1 MKHPHRSAA
10 GGRSLALRPLSQ
22 CLLLALALPLA
33 QHALAGNLNDEDH
46 DVVQG
51 DPIEAW
57 RVTNGSNLTVTDAS
71 TYGIN
76 ATYGSNVVLMRAD
89 VLVRNEHENMHVQSG
104 SSLTARNSRID
115 LGMTQFNIA
124 VDSSARLYNTRI
136 DSIGGAI
143 SLFPDFRGGQ
153 GDVYLL
159 MDNSHLAVAHR
170 DSTAWYHNVGL
181 SMGAGRAD
189 IVNGSTVRAGR
200 NGAVMYF
207 DYRGADNLALNVDNS
222 TLESLNG
229 PAIWVNPDADVDGE
243 SAEINIRNGA
253 RLIAGDGTLLL
264 VKHGEEGQVGNVAVR
279 FNVENA
285 ALAGDII
292 ADRESY
298 SGQLDVSLRNRATLI
313 GRIVDASSVAVGD
326 QSTWQLTGDSSV
338 GRLQLDA
345 GSMVKLG
352 DGAGGFNTLSLDEFI
367 GNGGTLVFNTVLGE
381 DDSQTDRLVIAGDA
395 TGQANVRVL
404 NAGGQGAQTD
414 KGIELIEINGASD
427 AQFDLVGR
435 AVGGQYEY
443 FLFKDEAD
451 GNWYLRSELPVTP
464 PDPCDLDP
472 SLPGCDPND
481 PTDPSDPSD
490 PSDPITPPVPVLR
503 PETGAYLANQYAAGQ
518 LFRLQRSDRDGN
530 AAVAGG
536 VQGWA
541 RVDSQQARLGAMQ
554 EQLDLRTQRHVVQV
568 GADVGLFDEGRGR
581 LGVMLGSGRAD
592 STSTSA
598 LTGFAARGKVA
609 GVAAGVYGSWNNDRA
624 YVDSWVQRGRFNNR
638 VEGDGL
644 AAERYDSDLW
654 QGSLEAGYR
663 FGIGTLGD
671 SRVSLQPEL
680 QLVYT
685 NVSTDRHTEQNGTV
699 VRGLGESGLSGRLG
713 LRLEAESTST
723 HGAVVTPYLT
733 ANWYRDARTGG
744 MAFDDVAMDSDA
756 PRNRYALGAGARVEF
771 AKGWTGWGGLDV
783 SRGDSGYREV
793 SATLGMSY
801 NW

>member
-1 MKHPHRSAA
+1 MKHAHRSAA

-33 QHALAGNLNDEDH
+33 QHALAGNLNGEDH
-46 DVVQG
+46 EVVQG

-57 RVTNGSNLTVTDAS
+57 QVTNGSNLTVTDAS

-76 ATYGSNVVLMRAD
+76 ATYGSNVVLTRAD
-89 VLVRNEHENMHVQSG
+89 VLVRNANQNIHVQSG
-104 SSLTARNSRID
+104 SSLIARNSRID
-115 LGMTQFNIA
+115 LGMTQFNIS

-143 SLFPDFRGGQ
+143 ALFPDRRGGQ

-159 MDNSHLAVAHR
+159 MDNSHLKVAHR

-189 IVNGSTVRAGR
+189 IVNGSTIRASR

-207 DYRGADNLALNVDNS
+207 EYRGADNLVLNVDNS
-222 TLESLNG
+222 TLESQTG
-229 PAIWVNPDADVDGE
+229 PAIWVNPDVDWGSPDADVDGE

-285 ALAGDII
+285 ALTGDII
-292 ADRESY
+292 ADRTSY
-298 SGQLDVSLRNRATLI
+298 TGQLDVSLRNRATLI
-313 GRIVDASSVAVGD
+313 GRIVDASSVAVGE

-352 DGAGGFNTLSLDEFI
+352 DGAGGFNTLSLDEFV

-472 SLPGCDPND
+472 SLPDCDPTGPINPD
-481 PTDPSDPSD
+481 PK
-490 PSDPITPPVPVLR
+490 PVLR

-518 LFRLQRSDRDGN
+518 LFRLHRSDRDGN
-530 AAVAGG
+530 AAVAEG
-536 VQGWA
+536 VHGWA
-541 RVDSQQARLGAMQ
+541 SVDSQQARLGAMQ

-609 GVAAGVYGSWNNDRA
+609 GVAAGVYGSWNTGRA
-624 YVDSWVQRGRFNNR
+624 YVDSWVQHGRFNNR

-663 FGIGTLGD
+663 FGLGTLGD
-671 SRVSLQPEL
+671 SRISLQPEL

-744 MAFDDVAMDSDA
+744 MAFDDVAMDSDV

-771 AKGWTGWGGLDV
+771 TKGWTGWGGLDV

>member
-1 MKHPHRSAA
+1 MKHAHRSAA

-22 CLLLALALPLA
+22 CLMLALALPLA
-33 QHALAGNLNDEDH
+33 QHASARYLNDEDH
-46 DVVQG
+46 EVVQG
-51 DPIEAW
+51 DPTEAW
-57 RVTNGSNLTVTDAS
+57 LVTNGSNLTVTDAS

-76 ATYGSNVVLMRAD
+76 ATYGSNVVLTRAD
-89 VLVRNEHENMHVQSG
+89 VLVGNEHGNMHVQSN
-104 SSLTARNSRID
+104 SSLIARDSRFD

-124 VDSSARLYNTRI
+124 VDSSARLYNTQI
-136 DSIGGAI
+136 NSIGGAI
-143 SLFPDFRGGQ
+143 ALYPEFRGGQ
-153 GDVYLL
+153 SDVYLL
-159 MDNSHLAVAHR
+159 MDNSHLDVAYR
-170 DSTAWYHNVGL
+170 ESAQWFHNVGL
-181 SMGAGRAD
+181 LMGAGRAD
-189 IVNGSTVRAGR
+189 ILNGSTVRASR
-200 NGAVMYF
+200 AAAVMYF
-207 DYRGADNLALNVDNS
+207 DRPGADNLVLNVDNA
-222 TLESLNG
+222 TLESRNG
-229 PAIWVNPDADVDGE
+229 PAIWVNSDTDVDGE

-264 VKHGEEGQVGNVAVR
+264 VKHGEEGQVGNAAVR

-285 ALAGDII
+285 ALTGDII
-292 ADRESY
+292 ADRASY

-313 GRIVDASSVAVGD
+313 GRIVDASSVAVGE

-352 DGAGGFNTLSLDEFI
+352 DGAGGFNTLSLDEFV

-414 KGIELIEINGASD
+414 KGIELIEINGASG

-472 SLPGCDPND
+472 SLPGCDPTGPTD
-481 PTDPSDPSD
+481 PTDPT
-490 PSDPITPPVPVLR
+490 DPITPPVPVLR

-536 VQGWA
+536 VHGWA

-624 YVDSWVQRGRFNNR
+624 YVDSWLQRGRFDNR

-644 AAERYDSDLW
+644 AAERYHSDLW

-663 FGIGTLGD
+663 IGLGTLGD

-713 LRLEAESTST
+713 LRLEAESTGT

-756 PRNRYALGAGARVEF
+756 PRNRYALGAGARMEF

>member
-33 QHALAGNLNDEDH
+33 QHALAGNLDDEDH

-51 DPIEAW
+51 DPTEAW
-57 RVTNGSNLTVTDAS
+57 HVTNGSNLTVTDAS
-71 TYGIN
+71 TYGID
-76 ATYGSNVVLMRAD
+76 ASYGSNVVLTRAD
-89 VLVRNEHENMHVQSG
+89 VLVRNKDENMLVQSG
-104 SSLTARNSRID
+104 SSLIAHDSRID
-115 LGMTQFNIA
+115 LGMSQFNIA
-124 VDSSARLYNTRI
+124 VDSSARFYNTQI
-136 DSIGGAI
+136 NSVGGAI
-143 SLFPDFRGGQ
+143 SLYPDFRGGQ

-159 MDNSHLAVAHR
+159 MDNSHLDVAYR
-170 DSTAWYHNVGL
+170 ESAQWSHNVGL
-181 SMGAGRAD
+181 LMGAGRAD
-189 IVNGSTVRAGR
+189 ILNGSTVRASR
-200 NGAVMYF
+200 AAAVMYF
-207 DYRGADNLALNVDNS
+207 DYPGADSLVLNVDNS

-229 PAIWVNPDADVDGE
+229 SAIWVNPDADVDGE

-253 RLIAGDGTLLL
+253 RLIAGNGTLLL
-264 VKHGEEGQVGNVAVR
+264 VSHAEEGQIGNATVR

-285 ALAGDII
+285 ALTGDII

-313 GRIVDASSVAVGD
+313 GRITGASSVAVGN

-352 DGAGGFNTLSLDEFI
+352 DGAGRFNTLSLDEFV

-381 DDSQTDRLVIAGDA
+381 DDSKTDRLVIAGDA

-443 FLFKDEAD
+443 FLFKDDAD

-472 SLPGCDPND
+472 SLPGCDPTD
-481 PTDPSDPSD
+481 PTDPSD

-503 PETGAYLANQYAAGQ
+503 PETGAYLVNQYAAGQ
-518 LFRLQRSDRDGN
+518 FFRLQRSDRDGN
-530 AAVAGG
+530 AAVAEG
-536 VQGWA
+536 VHGWA

-624 YVDSWVQRGRFNNR
+624 YVDSWVQHGRFNNR

-663 FGIGTLGD
+663 IGLGTLGD

-756 PRNRYALGAGARVEF
+756 PRNRYALGAGARVAF
-771 AKGWTGWGGLDV
+771 GKGWTGWGGLTL
-783 SRGDSGYREV
+783 SRGDSGYRE
-793 SATLGMSY
+793 ATAKLGMSY
-801 NW
+801 SW